1 MQPTCSYALSV
12 TMLQY
17 QTCVMR
23 RDFAAADQLMS
34 AIPQDQRTR
43 VARFLEKQGMRKR
56 AASLRHLTGV
66 LNHTAHVHRLPGTG
80 AARVVGSGPQV

>member
-1 MQPTCSYALSV
+1 MTV
-12 TMLQY
+12 LQY

-43 VARFLEKQGMRKR
+43 VARFLEKQGMHTPFLPPFSRQ
-56 AASLRHLTGV
+56 AAAFTVSISPFPS
-66 LNHTAHVHRLPGTG
+66 AI
-80 AARVVGSGPQV
+80 